1 MKLFM
6 PKRKEKDTLI
16 SYDTNSKLWLS
27 MQQTVL
33 EMLFVDDQEK
43 NIKKM
48 PFIRFIAIQHMQ
60 MCHWTKLLYRDTKY
74 PSKTIEKISKIDLF
88 RDDCDKEAT
97 LLWEFRNSSFACA
110 SDTNDVV
117 VFFRLTRSVSH
128 WSDKG

>member
-1 MKLFM
+1 
-6 PKRKEKDTLI
+6 
-16 SYDTNSKLWLS
+16 
-27 MQQTVL
+27 
-33 EMLFVDDQEK
+33 
-43 NIKKM
+43 
-48 PFIRFIAIQHMQ
+48 MQ
-60 MCHWTKLLYRDTKY
+60 MCHWTKLLYTDTKY